1 MLLTCD
7 CIVVVFVSNGAG
19 TTLAMAGYVRL
30 LIGSQTQCVLAHTG
44 IPALVLL
51 R

>member
-19 TTLAMAGYVRL
+19 ATLAMAVRL

-44 IPALVLL
+44 IPALVLC
-51 R
+51 